1 MGPTIRPQ
9 SPPCYVEV
17 GGHRPP
23 ATGSHASSTTTS
35 TQPPAPPQQ
44 RGKSQRGAFE
54 QHQGAALPVPAHP
67 QSPPSPLSW
76 PGAATGSQQPILG
89 TRASLAA
96 GTGGRASAG
105 KSTLRA
111 GGRPMEPSWAGNRG
125 HTSCHGRLGSAP
137 VPPVPASAPGRDWVP
152 SLPLCPS
159 PGPLLAQPS
168 PACASQAFPTL
179 RLAELGL
186 SPKPSTAR
194 TPTVVPMVHH
204 QGPTCS
210 CGASTGG
217 KGEPA
222 TLTTCRQGA
231 GSSGSSGSATCPLTP
246 CPAMALAASQAAG

>member
-1 MGPTIRPQ
+1 MSRLAGTGPLPQ
-9 SPPCYVEV
+9 APTLPPL
-17 GGHRPP
+17 
-23 ATGSHASSTTTS
+23 
-35 TQPPAPPQQ
+35 PPAPSRPHRHSKGGNLSVVPLNSTKVQHFL
-44 RGKSQRGAFE
+44 SQPT
-54 QHQGAALPVPAHP
+54 HSP
-67 QSPPSPLSW
+67 PPSPLSW

-137 VPPVPASAPGRDWVP
+137 VPPVPAPAPGRDWAP